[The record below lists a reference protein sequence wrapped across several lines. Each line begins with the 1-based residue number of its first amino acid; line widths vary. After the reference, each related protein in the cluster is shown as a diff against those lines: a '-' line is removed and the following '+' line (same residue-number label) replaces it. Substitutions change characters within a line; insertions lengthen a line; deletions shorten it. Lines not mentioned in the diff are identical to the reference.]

1 VTRRASTCPNCS
13 APVEFAWSSAVQTTC
28 AHCRSV
34 VVRHDVD
41 LKAIGEIS
49 DLPDD
54 SSPVQIGVEGAVDG
68 RSFRV
73 VGRIVYEF
81 DDGGW
86 NEWHLVFSDNSSG
99 WLSDAQAEYA
109 VSQLVTP
116 APALPAMADVQVG
129 RDLSHDGA
137 DLTITTITVAR
148 YKGVEGELPFEYWGR
163 GDVTFVDLR
172 SGDGRFGTIDYS
184 ETPPLL
190 FVGKFMDYDALSL
203 RGVRAFP
210 GW

>member
-34 VVRHDVD
+34 IVRHDLD
-41 LKAIGEIS
+41 LKAIGEVS
-49 DLPDD
+49 DLPED
-54 SSPVQIGVEGAVDG
+54 SSPIQIGAEGAVDG
-68 RSFRV
+68 HSFRV
-73 VGRIVYEF
+73 VGRIVYEY

-86 NEWHLVFSDNSSG
+86 NEWHLVFSDQSSG

-109 VSQLVTP
+109 VSQRVTP
-116 APALPAMADVQVG
+116 ARALPPAADLQVG
-129 RDLSHDGA
+129 RDLADDGHQ
-137 DLTITTITVAR
+137 LTVTTITVAR

-163 GDVTFVDLR
+163 GDVTFADLR

-184 ETPPLL
+184 EAPPLL
-190 FVGKFMDYDALSL
+190 FIGRFVDYDALSL
-203 RGVRAFP
+203 RGVRTFP

>member
-1 VTRRASTCPNCS
+1 
-13 APVEFAWSSAVQTTC
+13 
-28 AHCRSV
+28 
-34 VVRHDVD
+34 VD
-41 LKAIGEIS
+41 LTAIGEVS

-54 SSPVQIGVEGAVDG
+54 SSPIQLGVEGAVDG

-73 VGRIVYEF
+73 IGRIVYEY

-109 VSQLVTP
+109 VSHLATP
-116 APALPAMADVQVG
+116 PPPLPPAADIHVG
-129 RDLSHDGA
+129 RDLTHDGA
-137 DLTITTITVAR
+137 SLTVTTITVAR

-163 GDVTFVDLR
+163 GDVTFADLR
-172 SGDGRFGTIDYS
+172 SGDGRFATIDYS
-184 ETPPLL
+184 EAPPLL
-190 FVGKFMDYDALSL
+190 FVGKFVDYDALSL
-203 RGVRAFP
+203 RGVRTFP